1 MSMIYFTIWTLFLA
15 STISASLAPRVV
27 YSAVIYNAQNASIQ
41 CSVVWSQPSGSTLE
55 SGLFAVEKCDY
66 YVVEEKTVD
75 MGTWEAY
82 AIIEEIHCGN
92 LVLTA
97 PFDNVTS
104 PVKNWEFHVQPD
116 EIVSF
121 GLSSY
126 ETNN

>member
-1 MSMIYFTIWTLFLA
+1 MIYFTIWALFLA
-15 STISASLAPRVV
+15 SIISASSAPPVV
-27 YSAVIYNAQNASIQ
+27 YSAVIYNAQNSSIQ

-55 SGLFAVEKCDY
+55 SDLFTIEKYDY

-75 MGTWEAY
+75 MGTWKAY
-82 AIIEEIHCGN
+82 ETIEEVHCED

-97 PFDNVTS
+97 PFNNVTS
-104 PVKNWEFHVQPD
+104 PLKNWEFHVHSN

-121 GLSSY
+121 GPSSY

>member
-1 MSMIYFTIWTLFLA
+1 MSMIYFTIWTLFIA
-15 STISASLAPRVV
+15 STISTLPAPRVV
-27 YSAVIYNAQNASIQ
+27 YSAVIYNAQNSSIQ

-55 SGLFAVEKCDY
+55 SALFAIEKYDY

-75 MGTWEAY
+75 MGTWIAY
-82 AIIEEIHCGN
+82 EIIEEIHCGN

-121 GLSSY
+121 GQSSY
-126 ETNN
+126 ETDN